1 MKLWKRLA
9 ILSLAITATFF
20 SLFWITAFTTEEVA
34 QMEHGKAIFEAQ
46 MKVTPT
52 NFSKSSTI
60 MYRGK
65 IS

>member
-34 QMEHGKAIFEAQ
+34 QLEHGKASFEGPIKA
-46 MKVTPT
+46 TT
-52 NFSKSSTI
+52 TSLSKSTPI
-60 MYRGK
+60 IDRYK
-65 IS
+65 IT